1 MSSESSTKAA
11 AVTAVAADE
20 VRPVEGTPGIERFLA
35 LESERAMLIRTR
47 GGPRIESGWHHHGR
61 REVFGHVLRGRVRFE
76 FGPGGGSNTYVE
88 EGGYF
93 HIPVGLVHRDVNP
106 DDAPQDLVIA
116 FVGEGPLV
124 VNLDG
129 PDA

>member
-1 MSSESSTKAA
+1 MSSDLSTSAV
-11 AVTAVAADE
+11 VTAVAPE
-20 VRPVEGTPGIERFLA
+20 GVRPVEGTPGIERLLA
-35 LESERAMLIRTR
+35 LDSERAMLIRAR

-76 FGPGGGSNTYVE
+76 YGPGGRGSTEVE

-93 HIPVGLVHRDVNP
+93 HVPVGLVHRDVNP
-106 DDAPQDLVIA
+106 DDQPQDMVIV
-116 FVGEGPLV
+116 FVGDGPLV

-129 PDA
+129 PDP

>member
-1 MSSESSTKAA
+1 MSTELSTSV
-11 AVTAVAADE
+11 AVTAVAPDE

-35 LESERAMLIRTR
+35 LESERAMLTRVR

-76 FGPGGGSNTYVE
+76 YGPGGRSSTDVA

-93 HIPVGLVHRDVNP
+93 HVPAGLVHRDVNP
-106 DDAPQDLVIA
+106 DDEPQDMVIA

-129 PDA
+129 PDG

>member
-1 MSSESSTKAA
+1 
-11 AVTAVAADE
+11 
-20 VRPVEGTPGIERFLA
+20 
-35 LESERAMLIRTR
+35 MLTRVR

-76 FGPGGGSNTYVE
+76 YGRGGGSSTEVE

-93 HIPVGLVHRDVNP
+93 QVPVGLVHRDVNP
-106 DDAPQDLVIA
+106 EKRPQDMLIA
-116 FVGEGPLV
+116 FVGKGPLV

-129 PDA
+129 PDP